1 VGGFR
6 DIGNHARRQKHKKGP
21 NLFAFAFYDV
31 AGNAIEQWHS
41 ALHSRFEFVFKQ
53 IHFFS
58 YGLPDVI
65 EIAHGGFALLR

>member
-1 VGGFR
+1 
-6 DIGNHARRQKHKKGP
+6 
-21 NLFAFAFYDV
+21 LFAFAFYDV

-65 EIAHGGFALLR
+65 EIAHGAFALLR